1 MLKQEIGWFDKNEN
15 HVGVL
20 VTKLAVEV
28 NYSLNNIFIQSNK
41 KKTIFSQS
49 FKQNALIFIFYKFIF
64 ISILMLVHSLSLM
77 QVNALELIRN
87 FKNFGSIEPNFISYS
102 FHSHY

>member
-28 NYSLNNIFIQSNK
+28 NNSLNNIFIQSIK
-41 KKTIFSQS
+41 KIKF
-49 FKQNALIFIFYKFIF
+49 FDKFDIFIFFSLYYFKF
-64 ISILMLVHSLSLM
+64 
-77 QVNALELIRN
+77 
-87 FKNFGSIEPNFISYS
+87 
-102 FHSHY
+102 

>member
-41 KKTIFSQS
+41 KKTIFS
-49 FKQNALIFIFYKFIF
+49 
-64 ISILMLVHSLSLM
+64 
-77 QVNALELIRN
+77 
-87 FKNFGSIEPNFISYS
+87 
-102 FHSHY
+102 

>member
-28 NYSLNNIFIQSNK
+28 NNSLNNIFIQSIK
-41 KKTIFSQS
+41 KINFLI
-49 FKQNALIFIFYKFIF
+49 NLIFLYFLTYI
-64 ISILMLVHSLSLM
+64 IL
-77 QVNALELIRN
+77 N
-87 FKNFGSIEPNFISYS
+87 FKADPFFIVMPIYS
-102 FHSHY
+102 DPT